1 MKSLTAV
8 VIAAV
13 TAVALVGADAAD
25 AKRLGGGRSL
35 GSQRQSIAPAPSTP
49 APSASAPSGAA
60 SNPVMPASPGASA
73 AARPTTAAPAAAPA
87 ASGASRWLG
96 PIAGLAAGIGLAA
109 LLSHLGLSED
119 AASVLLLALLVIAAI
134 AVIRML
140 VSRKTSAQTS
150 PLRYNTIGGVSG
162 TLGGSQRFQPA
173 NMIAPPDGPST
184 NDPRLGGDIAASA
197 RRMPPGFNPAPFLE
211 QAKIQ
216 FRRLQEAND
225 KGDRDALANVTT
237 PAMYHELVKDLD
249 ERKAHIPT
257 EVVALDAEVLDV
269 TQEGTRYV
277 ASIRFRG
284 LLRED
289 GASEAS
295 PFVEIWNLEKPVN
308 GTTGWLLAGIQQT
321 ADAV

>member
-13 TAVALVGADAAD
+13 TAIALVGADGAD

-35 GSQRQSIAPAPSTP
+35 GTQRQSIAPAPSTP
-49 APSASAPSGAA
+49 APSASTPSGAA
-60 SNPVMPASPGASA
+60 SNPVMPAAPGASA
-73 AARPTTAAPAAAPA
+73 AARPAAPAAGA
-87 ASGASRWLG
+87 ATATGASRWLG

-109 LLSHLGLSED
+109 LLSHFGLSEG
-119 AASVLLLALLVIAAI
+119 AASFLLLALIVIAAI
-134 AVIRML
+134 VVVRML
-140 VSRKTSAQTS
+140 LSRKTDAQTA

-162 TLGGSQRFQPA
+162 ALGGVQRFQPA
-173 NMIAPPDGPST
+173 NMIMPPDGPST
-184 NDPRLGGDIAASA
+184 YDPRQGGDSASGT

-237 PAMYHELVKDLD
+237 PAMYHEIAKDLD
-249 ERKAHIPT
+249 ERKAHVPT
-257 EVVALDAEVLDV
+257 EVLALDADVLDV

-289 GASEAS
+289 GAREAT